1 MDITRVLSKT
11 PYLIKQVILVVMLVV
26 DIWGE
31 IIFIFLLNEKG

>member
-31 IIFIFLLNEKG
+31 IIFIFLLNEQG